1 MRGSGALVT
10 RNRFES
16 EPSAGNR
23 PRAATDAG
31 SKPCVVLA
39 IPSGHNVSNLL
50 RSEFLPALVDSGA
63 SVVVLSPFAADPSF
77 VREFTRDSVEVAVLP
92 PWKPTPAERVVDS
105 ALSERFLRD
114 TGLRAVRLQRDRAR
128 LLDPWNG
135 RRALAAAKSALVQL
149 PVSRP
154 ALYGLAQ
161 RLSRSPEL
169 DALIAQH
176 RPALV
181 VTSSA
186 GFLTA
191 EVPLIYAARRAG
203 VPQMGLDLGWD
214 NLASKYHTIMPVD
227 ALAVWNDDMRD
238 HAIRYHGFV
247 PANVE
252 VVGAVQFDPY
262 FKGVPLPTRQAFLQN
277 LHLEIDR
284 PLMTVA
290 TAPYAVY
297 PSTAWLI
304 DIIAAAMERDALGK
318 PAQLLVRVHPR
329 DDLALYERFAA
340 RPHVTIEKPVTH
352 LRATPGT
359 PQFDQFSATL
369 DERRHL
375 AATLAHSD
383 VLVNFAS
390 TTTIEACLF
399 DTPVIN
405 IGFDERPDLPPALSI
420 RRYFQFEHYQPVVE
434 TGAATIASSPE
445 SLVEAIR
452 AYLADRTLNQAARQA
467 LTARL
472 CPYRDGSTGQRLA
485 RVVVDRL
492 HAARTA
498 SAHA

>member
-1 MRGSGALVT
+1 VRGSGALLT
-10 RNRFES
+10 RDRFAS
-16 EPSAGNR
+16 EPSVGSSPR
-23 PRAATDAG
+23 PATG
-31 SKPCVVLA
+31 TGTRPCVFLS

-50 RSEFLPALVDSGA
+50 RSEFLPALVDGGA
-63 SVVVLSPFAADPSF
+63 NVVVLSPFAADPSF
-77 VREFTRDSVEVAVLP
+77 VSEFTRDSVEVAVLP
-92 PWKPTPAERVVDS
+92 PWKPTSAERVVDS

-114 TGLRAVRLQRDRAR
+114 TGLHAVRLQRDRAR

-135 RRALAAAKSALVQL
+135 RRALAAAKSVLVRL
-149 PVSRP
+149 PLSRQ
-154 ALYGLAQ
+154 ALYGFAQ

-169 DALIAQH
+169 DAIIARR

-191 EVPLIYAARRAG
+191 EVPLIYAAKRAG
-203 VPQMGLDLGWD
+203 IPQMGLDLGWD

-238 HAIRYHGFV
+238 HAIRYHGFA
-247 PANVE
+247 PANVD

-262 FKGVPLPTRQAFLQN
+262 FKGSLLPTRAAFLRD
-277 LHLEIDR
+277 LHLDANR
-284 PLMTVA
+284 PLITVA

-304 DIIAAAMERDALGK
+304 DIIAAAMERDSLGRA
-318 PAQLLVRVHPR
+318 AQLLVRVHPR
-329 DDLALYERFAA
+329 DDLALYERFAT

-405 IGFDERPDLPPALSI
+405 IGFDERADLPPALSI

-445 SLVEAIR
+445 SLIEAIR
-452 AYLADRTLNQAARQA
+452 AYLADRTRNRAARQA

-485 RVVVDRL
+485 RIVVDHL
-492 HAARTA
+492 HAARKA
-498 SAHA
+498 PAHA